1 MGTFSRTI
9 RRKIA
14 RTAMET
20 EGVKQINKKKYDKET
35 KETYSFF
42 SKNWRA
48 FSPAK

>member
-14 RTAMET
+14 RTAMEKAGKT
-20 EGVKQINKKKYDKET
+20 QINKKKYDKET

-42 SKNWRA
+42 SKNWRIFA
-48 FSPAK
+48 E

>member
-14 RTAMET
+14 RTNMEKAGKT
-20 EGVKQINKKKYDKET
+20 QINKKKFDKET

-42 SKNWRA
+42 SRNWRTFA
-48 FSPAK
+48 E